1 MPAFLLLQ
9 VGILLIVGSIDLG
22 RGALG
27 CLQLNDGRY
36 SPRQQ
41 LLYVGGIGVL
51 GLLLGTALGQG

>member
-1 MPAFLLLQ
+1 

-41 LLYVGGIGVL
+41 FLYVGGIGVL